1 MANGNS
7 NSGKGKGTVEAT
19 GVDDTLALPGADDAA
34 AAKPTPATKNTDRF
48 PDTDG
53 GRQLQ
58 VNPKV
63 QVIHDSV
70 SVEGEVFTAAPS
82 AKRYSDDDAAYL
94 TSVRDPQTLTQLVTL
109 VPVAAGA

>member
-1 MANGNS
+1 MANV
-7 NSGKGKGTVEAT
+7 NSGKAGKGNVETT
-19 GVDDTLALPGADDAA
+19 GVDSTLAVVDGADAPVQ
-34 AAKPTPATKNTDRF
+34 PTPATKNTDRF

-63 QVIHDSV
+63 QIVHDSV

-94 TSVRDPQTLTQLVTL
+94 TSVRDPQSLTQLVTL
-109 VPVAAGA
+109 VPQGA